1 MQQSNI
7 TFQNRKL
14 TVDYITFNLR
24 NGTSQIQEIAN
35 IFNFY
40 YVFDSYL
47 VDQKYK
53 NPSKEPV
60 VVNNEYHQLVFVI
73 NSSEHKAST
82 VLIQFSGEND
92 YYFECQ
98 A

>member
-24 NGTSQIQEIAN
+24 NGTSQLQEIAN

-40 YVFDSYL
+40 YGFDSYL
-47 VDQKYK
+47 VDQK
-53 NPSKEPV
+53 
-60 VVNNEYHQLVFVI
+60 
-73 NSSEHKAST
+73 
-82 VLIQFSGEND
+82 
-92 YYFECQ
+92 
-98 A
+98 